1 MIATCISV
9 DQNIDNEN
17 LYIVFAPLNYNFYDL
32 STFFT
37 YKTSLTPF
45 TIVPGDIVL
54 LQSGDKV
61 PADIVQLKFSFFTH
75 QIKSIK
81 KYTKKFNLKVRL

>member
-45 TIVPGDIVL
+45 TIVPGDIV
-54 LQSGDKV
+54 
-61 PADIVQLKFSFFTH
+61 QLKFSFFTH